1 MKNRIIAL
9 MVLFSIGVNAQ
20 EVVPKEKINFYGGF
34 ESNSQWYLNDEGLG
48 VDHPDI
54 PVRSNNYLFLNLKYK
69 NWTTGIQG
77 ESYEDQALLNYNPRY
92 DKTDVATYLV
102 QYKNEKID

>member
-9 MVLFSIGVNAQ
+9 MVLFSLGVNAQ
-20 EVVPKEKINFYGGF
+20 EVVPKEKLNFYGGF

-54 PVRSNNYLFLNLKYK
+54 PARSNNYLFLNLK
-69 NWTTGIQG
+69 
-77 ESYEDQALLNYNPRY
+77 
-92 DKTDVATYLV
+92 
-102 QYKNEKID
+102 